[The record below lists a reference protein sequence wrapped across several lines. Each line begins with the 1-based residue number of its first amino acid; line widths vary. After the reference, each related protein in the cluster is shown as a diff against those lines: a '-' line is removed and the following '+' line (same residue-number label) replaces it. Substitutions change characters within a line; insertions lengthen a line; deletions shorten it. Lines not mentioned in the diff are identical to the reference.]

1 MQLRTF
7 VTTALTEIISG
18 VKDAQLVA
26 NASREGQV
34 NPLLLLQGTGGGALS
49 VPNGCAL
56 SAQKQSIHLVK
67 FDVAITLERGTE
79 TKGGIGIFMGA
90 VGIGS
95 QGESTNSQTSLSRI
109 QFEVPISFP
118 YQDTSE

>member
-7 VTTALTEIISG
+7 VTTALTEIMSG

-26 NASREGQV
+26 NGPSEGQV
-34 NPLLLLQGTGGGALS
+34 NPPLLQQATSSGALS
-49 VPNGCAL
+49 PPNGYVL

-67 FDVAITLERGTE
+67 FDVAITLEQDTE

-90 VGIGS
+90 VGLGS
-95 QGESTNSQTSLSRI
+95 QGASTNSQTSLSRI
-109 QFEVPISFP
+109 QFDVPISFP
-118 YQDTSE
+118 YQGTSK

>member
-1 MQLRTF
+1 MQLRAF

-18 VKDAQLVA
+18 VKDAQTGNNDLGD
-26 NASREGQV
+26 GQV
-34 NPLLLLQGTGGGALS
+34 NPLLLQQGTSSGALS
-49 VPNGCAL
+49 VPNGCVL

-67 FDVAITLERGTE
+67 FDVAITVEQGTE

-90 VGIGS
+90 VGLGS

-109 QFEVPISFP
+109 QFEVPVSFP
-118 YQDTSE
+118 YQRTSP